1 MISLTIRQNII
12 NIEESIILASANL
25 GLELY
30 NIVVATQVVGL
41 DGQTCGT
48 LLTLHHKQN
57 AYGNNVYFCHLVDT

>member
-1 MISLTIRQNII
+1 MISLTITQNVV

-30 NIVVATQVVGL
+30 NIVVATHIVGL

-48 LLTLHHKQN
+48 LLTFHHMHMETM
-57 AYGNNVYFCHLVDT
+57 YGFVMW